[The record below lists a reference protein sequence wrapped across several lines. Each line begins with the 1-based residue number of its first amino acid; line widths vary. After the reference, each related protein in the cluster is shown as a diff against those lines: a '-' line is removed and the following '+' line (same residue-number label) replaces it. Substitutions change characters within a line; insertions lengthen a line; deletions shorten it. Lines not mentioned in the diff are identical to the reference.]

1 MYYSH
6 CEHHTV
12 NYKACQVGGV
22 VTRLPAEQF
31 YACSIQAPGL
41 FLLEKPHG
49 ICAEKMQ
56 ILSKK
61 CHKKR

>member
-1 MYYSH
+1 MCYSH
-6 CEHHTV
+6 CELQ
-12 NYKACQVGGV
+12 KCQVGGV

-41 FLLEKPHG
+41 SLLKKNRIVSVRG
-49 ICAEKMQ
+49 KMQ
-56 ILSKK
+56 ILHEK